1 MLFKLQ
7 KYYFGTPMN
16 DLLITKTPPFG
27 KILTAMVTP
36 FNSDGAVDYD
46 LAVNLANYLIE
57 NGSDGIVLCGTTGES
72 PTLTWVEQHNLFLAI
87 KDSLNSKAKILVG
100 TGSNSTSEAMEA
112 TKQAHKSGADGALV
126 VVPYYNKP
134 PQEGLYEH
142 FSLIANSAPDI
153 PLMLYNIPGRTGCNL
168 LPDTVKKLR
177 KCSNIVSIK
186 AASGRIEE
194 VTELRASCGSEFAI
208 YSGDDSLLLPML
220 SVGAVGVVS
229 VASHIVGLQL
239 QEMILSFQNGNVTKA
254 LDIHE
259 ELQDLF
265 KALFET
271 TNPIPIK
278 AALELLGWNV
288 GSPRYPLTKL
298 NYEKTQRISEIL
310 NNLPIQRIN

>member
-1 MLFKLQ
+1 MIPNNTKSSDPLF
-7 KYYFGTPMN
+7 GR
-16 DLLITKTPPFG
+16 
-27 KILTAMVTP
+27 ILTAMVTP
-36 FNSDGAVDYD
+36 FKENGEVDYE
-46 LAVNLANYLIE
+46 LAIKLSNHLCE

-72 PTLTWVEQHNLFLAI
+72 PTLSWAEQHNLFVAV
-87 KDSLNSKAKILVG
+87 KGSLNSRSKVIVG
-100 TGSNSTSEAMEA
+100 TGSNCTSEAIEA
-112 TKQAHKSGADGALV
+112 TKKAYEFGADGALV

-134 PQEGLYEH
+134 PQEGLYNH
-142 FSLIANSAPDI
+142 FSSIATEVSDL

-168 LPDTVKKLR
+168 LPKTVNKLMDFP
-177 KCSNIVSIK
+177 NILSIK

-194 VTELRASCGSEFAI
+194 VTELRAACGSNLFI

-239 QEMILSFQNGNVTKA
+239 KMMIESFHKGEVSIA

-259 ELQDLF
+259 RLQPLF

-278 AALELLGWNV
+278 AALELKGWQV
-288 GSPRYPLTKL
+288 GSPRNPLTPLIK
-298 NYEKTQRISEIL
+298 EKKE
-310 NNLPIQRIN
+310 NLFQVIQNLSL

>member
-1 MLFKLQ
+1 MIDNNTNFSTPLF
-7 KYYFGTPMN
+7 GR
-16 DLLITKTPPFG
+16 
-27 KILTAMVTP
+27 ILTAMVTP
-36 FNSDGAVDYD
+36 FKENGEVDYE
-46 LAVNLANYLIE
+46 LAIKLSNYLCE

-72 PTLTWVEQHNLFLAI
+72 PTLSWDEQHNLFVAV
-87 KDSLNSKAKILVG
+87 KGSLNSRSQVIVG
-100 TGSNSTSEAMEA
+100 TGSNCTIEAVEA
-112 TKQAHKSGADGALV
+112 TKKAYEFGADGALV

-134 PQEGLYEH
+134 PQEGLYNH
-142 FSLIANSAPDI
+142 FSSIANAASNL

-168 LPDTVKKLR
+168 LPTTVNKLMNFP
-177 KCSNIVSIK
+177 NILSIK

-194 VTELRASCGSEFAI
+194 VTELRAACGSKLLI

-239 QEMILSFQNGNVTKA
+239 KIMIESFQKGEISIA

-259 ELQDLF
+259 KLQPLF

-278 AALELLGWNV
+278 AALELQGWQV
-288 GSPRYPLTKL
+288 GSPRNPLTPLIK
-298 NYEKTQRISEIL
+298 EKRE
-310 NNLPIQRIN
+310 NLLQIIQNLSL

>member
-1 MLFKLQ
+1 MIPNNTKSSEPLF
-7 KYYFGTPMN
+7 GR
-16 DLLITKTPPFG
+16 
-27 KILTAMVTP
+27 ILTAMVTP
-36 FNSDGAVDYD
+36 FNENGVVDYE
-46 LAVNLANYLIE
+46 LAIKLSNHLCE

-72 PTLTWVEQHNLFLAI
+72 PTLSWAEQHNLFVAV
-87 KDSLNSKAKILVG
+87 KGSLNSRSKVIVG
-100 TGSNSTSEAMEA
+100 TGSNCTSEAIEA
-112 TKQAHKSGADGALV
+112 TKKAYEFGADGALV

-134 PQEGLYEH
+134 PQEGLYNH
-142 FSLIANSAPDI
+142 FSSIATEASDL

-168 LPDTVKKLR
+168 LPTTVNKLMDFP
-177 KCSNIVSIK
+177 NILSIK

-194 VTELRASCGSEFAI
+194 VTELRAACGSNLYI

-239 QEMILSFQNGNVTKA
+239 KMMIESFHKGEVSIA

-259 ELQDLF
+259 RLQPLF

-278 AALELLGWNV
+278 AALELKGWQV
-288 GSPRYPLTKL
+288 GSPRNPLTPLIK
-298 NYEKTQRISEIL
+298 EKKE
-310 NNLPIQRIN
+310 NLFQVIQNLSL

>member
-1 MLFKLQ
+1 MIPNNTKSSEPLF
-7 KYYFGTPMN
+7 GR
-16 DLLITKTPPFG
+16 
-27 KILTAMVTP
+27 ILTAMVTP
-36 FNSDGAVDYD
+36 FKENGEVDYE
-46 LAVNLANYLIE
+46 LAIKLSNHLCE

-72 PTLTWVEQHNLFLAI
+72 PTLSWAEQHNLFVAV
-87 KDSLNSKAKILVG
+87 KGSLNSRSKVIVG
-100 TGSNSTSEAMEA
+100 TGSNCTSEAIEA
-112 TKQAHKSGADGALV
+112 TKKAYEFGADGALV

-134 PQEGLYEH
+134 PQEGLYNH
-142 FSLIANSAPDI
+142 FSSIATEASDL

-168 LPDTVKKLR
+168 LPTTVNKLMDFP
-177 KCSNIVSIK
+177 NILSIK

-194 VTELRASCGSEFAI
+194 VTELRAACGSNLFI

-239 QEMILSFQNGNVTKA
+239 KMMIESFHKGEVSIA

-259 ELQDLF
+259 RLQPLF

-278 AALELLGWNV
+278 AALELKGWQV
-288 GSPRYPLTKL
+288 GSPRNPLTPLIK
-298 NYEKTQRISEIL
+298 EKKE
-310 NNLPIQRIN
+310 NLFQVIQNLSL

>member
-1 MLFKLQ
+1 MIPNNTKSSEPLF
-7 KYYFGTPMN
+7 GR
-16 DLLITKTPPFG
+16 
-27 KILTAMVTP
+27 ILTAMVTP
-36 FNSDGAVDYD
+36 FKENGGVDYE
-46 LAVNLANYLIE
+46 LAIKLSNHLCE

-72 PTLTWVEQHNLFLAI
+72 PTLSWAEQHNLLVAV
-87 KDSLNSKAKILVG
+87 KGSLNSRSKVIVG
-100 TGSNSTSEAMEA
+100 TGSNCTSEAIEA
-112 TKQAHKSGADGALV
+112 TKKAYEFGADGALV

-134 PQEGLYEH
+134 PQEGLYNH
-142 FSLIANSAPDI
+142 FSSIATEASDL

-168 LPDTVKKLR
+168 LPTTVNKLMDFP
-177 KCSNIVSIK
+177 NILSIK

-194 VTELRASCGSEFAI
+194 VTELRAACGSNISI

-239 QEMILSFQNGNVTKA
+239 KMMIESFHKGEVSIA

-259 ELQDLF
+259 RLQPLF

-278 AALELLGWNV
+278 AALELKGWQV
-288 GSPRYPLTKL
+288 GSPRNPLTPLIK
-298 NYEKTQRISEIL
+298 EKKE
-310 NNLPIQRIN
+310 NLFQVIQNLSL